1 MLKEMNRLFTIGQFA
16 ALHEIN
22 KKTLMWYDEIGLLKP
37 ACIKE
42 NGYRYYNY
50 QQSSTLETILMLR
63 ELNVSLEEIKQFME
77 NRTIDRF
84 DGLLREKI
92 KELDQTI
99 SHLKSVQKI
108 LTNHQQDMETLRSLD
123 VSSMCLIEKPEH
135 YLVAVQ
141 MSGQETFEQ
150 EIEQVIAETKK
161 YRLRR
166 LHDASYGSM
175 LPVEHLLQGRFQE
188 YTALYIEMPDP
199 VSAKGLHL
207 QPAGTYLRAFC
218 KGSWDRIPDR
228 YKEILAYA
236 KKQGLS
242 LQGYAYETGINELI
256 IENMEDYIT
265 RIEIPVKPAEGLF

>member
-1 MLKEMNRLFTIGQFA
+1 MNRLFTIGQFA